1 MTTNKRNVKKKLDPD
16 RDTLRPEYD
25 FSSGARGLTAKRYA
39 EGTNIVVID
48 PDLQPLF
55 PTSEAV
61 NDALRSLASIADRA
75 AAKKQKNRSA

>member
-1 MTTNKRNVKKKLDPD
+1 MTTKKRNVKKKLDPD

-25 FSSGARGLTAKRYA
+25 FFSGVRGLTAKHYA

-55 PTSEAV
+55 PT
-61 NDALRSLASIADRA
+61 
-75 AAKKQKNRSA
+75 

>member
-1 MTTNKRNVKKKLDPD
+1 MTTKKRNVKRKLDPD
-16 RDTLRPEYD
+16 RVTLRPEYD
-25 FSSGARGLTAKRYA
+25 FSSGVRGLTAKRYA

-61 NDALRSLASIADRA
+61 NDALRSLASIAERA
-75 AAKKQKNRSA
+75 AAKKQKKRSA